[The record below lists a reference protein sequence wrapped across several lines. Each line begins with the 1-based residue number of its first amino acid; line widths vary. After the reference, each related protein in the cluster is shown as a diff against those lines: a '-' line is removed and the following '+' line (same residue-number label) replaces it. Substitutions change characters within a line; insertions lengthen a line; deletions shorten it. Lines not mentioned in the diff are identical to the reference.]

1 MKIFKL
7 LLLLF
12 TCFLF
17 STSGF
22 SQADKYWSVTTANRA
37 SITPDKA
44 VARLAYPKVYRL
56 FNLDL
61 AQLHQQLFK
70 VIGTGQHST
79 VITLPNADGGIE
91 QFEVWET
98 SNFVPELQAMFPEI
112 RAFTG
117 KGITV
122 PGSILKLSISPEGI
136 QTMTFRIGNESEF
149 I

>member
-1 MKIFKL
+1 MKKFLPLTFL
-7 LLLLF
+7 LVLVNVAAF
-12 TCFLF
+12 AQSDRF
-17 STSGF
+17 
-22 SQADKYWSVTTANRA
+22 WSANTASRS
-37 SITPDKA
+37 SITTDKA
-44 VARLAYPKVYRL
+44 VARLAYPKEFRL